1 MPQKEWGK
9 TPGTAV
15 ERDFLSGPITRARDW
30 ASAIR
35 IFKEFLHGYR
45 HLRKLGPSVTIF
57 GSARFGEDNSYYQLA
72 RAVAR
77 HLAETGT
84 TVITG
89 GGPGIME
96 AANRGAKEGGGLSV
110 GCNIKLPEEQ
120 EPNPYLDLWIDFHY
134 FFVRKVMLVR
144 YSHAFVVL
152 PGGFGTLD
160 ELFETAT
167 LIQTGKI
174 KDFPIVLM
182 GTEYWLPLRGFIIDT
197 LLKGAQTIS
206 PEDVTRL
213 YLTDSPADA
222 MACIAASAADRL
234 GIAPAEVPAGCELC
248 PQAEEA

>member
-1 MPQKEWGK
+1 MPQREWGK
-9 TPGTAV
+9 TAGTII
-15 ERDFLSGPITRARDW
+15 ERDFLSGPITRLRDW
-30 ASAIR
+30 TSAIR
-35 IFKEFLHGYR
+35 IFKEFFYGYR
-45 HLRKLGPSVTIF
+45 QLRKVGASVTVF
-57 GSARFGEDNSYYQLA
+57 GSARFEEDNPYYQLA
-72 RAVAR
+72 MEMGRELAR
-77 HLAETGT
+77 SGA

-96 AANRGAKEGGGLSV
+96 AANRGAKDGGGLSV

-144 YSHAFVVL
+144 YSHAFVVM

-174 KDFPIVLM
+174 EDFPIVLM
-182 GTEYWLPLRGFIIDT
+182 GTQYWRPLRGFITDT
-197 LLKGAQTIS
+197 LLNRAGTIS

-222 MACIAASAADRL
+222 LACIAASASSRM
-234 GIAPAEVPAGCELC
+234 GIAPAKVPAGCALC
-248 PQAEEA
+248 PRADEA